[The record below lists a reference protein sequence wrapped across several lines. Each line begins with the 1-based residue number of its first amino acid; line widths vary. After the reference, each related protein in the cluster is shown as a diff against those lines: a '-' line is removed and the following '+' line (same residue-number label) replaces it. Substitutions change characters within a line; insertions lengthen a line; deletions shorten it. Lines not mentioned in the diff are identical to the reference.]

1 LLDYDSVGTLSV
13 ETLSYVVFVVLPVPA
28 NTAHLTAVFVRE
40 HLFTLFVCVVVWVG
54 VIVVSAFAKATASGA
69 VFTLTTHYSSFSTD
83 TLRSSSL
90 SETATL
96 RKRGGGVHFLNE
108 GFYFL
113 FRISPRSGVILFF
126 LFFARSAKFFIFADP
141 SPTLSGGL
149 GSGYATSETSATSA
163 LIFSRCSFISPT
175 NLANPSTL
183 KITCA
188 SEIDVLLL

>member
-13 ETLSYVVFVVLPVPA
+13 ETLSYVVFVVLFVPK
-28 NTAHLTAVFVRE
+28 NITHFTAVIISE

-90 SETATL
+90 SKMATL
-96 RKRGGGVHFLNE
+96 RKLGGGVHFLNE

-126 LFFARSAKFFIFADP
+126 FIFARSANFLFL
-141 SPTLSGGL
+141 PTPYPPFRVGL
-149 GSGYATSETSATSA
+149 GLATLPRE
-163 LIFSRCSFISPT
+163 FHR
-175 NLANPSTL
+175 
-183 KITCA
+183 
-188 SEIDVLLL
+188 